1 MAHGLE
7 PYYYNS
13 KKRGELDF
21 VVELGGQVLPIEV
34 KSGKDY
40 EVHRALSN
48 IMDCG
53 EYELPEAVVF
63 NNDNLRVDGK
73 LMYAPIYMVM
83 FLEKKNNAPS
93 LYKVDLS
100 GLV

>member
-1 MAHGLE
+1 
-7 PYYYNS
+7 
-13 KKRGELDF
+13 
-21 VVELGGQVLPIEV
+21 
-34 KSGKDY
+34 
-40 EVHRALSN
+40 
-48 IMDCG
+48 MDCE

-73 LMYAPIYMVM
+73 LIYTPIYMVM